1 MSKKHYAVLGC
12 SLKNPDS
19 VIHRAE
25 ELFLQLTGNLLY
37 SSPSPTLVALLA
49 GTDLA
54 IAMRTKWGTRQEH
67 GSTADK
73 EAFHAAISA
82 LFLLVKQ
89 LCAYVNNVTPNDPV
103 ALSTTGF
110 PLSDDPENLPLLDAP
125 QNLHRMIRINL
136 GMEKAKL
143 RWNHPTNAA
152 PHQVITYKVLRSA
165 TASIGAATVI
175 GEITRCTYTDVPPVS
190 VATNYYYFVEAITAA
205 GISEPSTPLMV
216 QIVPLPM

>member
-19 VIHRAE
+19 IIHRAE
-25 ELFLQLTGNLLY
+25 ELFGNLTGNLLY
-37 SSPSPTLVALLA
+37 ASPAPTLVSLQAA
-49 GTDLA
+49 TDLA
-54 IAMRTKWGTRQEH
+54 IAMKTKWGTRKEH
-67 GSTADK
+67 GTTADK

-82 LFLLVKQ
+82 LFLIVKQ
-89 LCAYVNNVTPNDPV
+89 LCAYVNNITPNDPT

-125 QNLHRMIRINL
+125 KNLHRMIRINL

-143 RWNHPTNAA
+143 RWDRPANAA

-165 TASIGAATVI
+165 TASIAAATVI
-175 GEITRCTYTDVPPVS
+175 GEITRCTYTDVPAV
-190 VATNYYYFVEAITAA
+190 TQTTIYYYWVEAISAA
-205 GISEPSTPLMV
+205 GISEPSAPFMV
-216 QIVPLPM
+216 QIVPLPV